1 MSQKHI
7 LVVDDDPMILEVIE
21 RALASKEVRVS
32 IARRVSV
39 ARDVLMR
46 QSVDLVIADARMP
59 GESGIQFAKAATDV
73 GVASIVMSG
82 DREWTLDHG
91 VPDGHYLAKPFDLR
105 HLQRLVAA
113 FLDGHGPAEIK
124 PPN

>member
-1 MSQKHI
+1 M
-7 LVVDDDPMILEVIE
+7 VVDDDPMILEVIA

-32 IARRVSV
+32 VARRVSI

-46 QSVDLVIADARMP
+46 QTVDLVIADARMP
-59 GESGIQFAKAATDV
+59 GESGIQLAKAATDV
-73 GVASIVMSG
+73 GIASIVMSG

-91 VPDGHYLAKPFDLR
+91 VADGHYLAKPFDLR
-105 HLQRLVAA
+105 HLQRLVATCLA
-113 FLDGHGPAEIK
+113 GGEPIEMT